1 MKIAYVTYAN
11 PDDHRSWSGLTYF
24 MRRSLELAGLEVEVI
39 GSMPFPV
46 RFWPERFVREVAER
60 GFGARRLIWT
70 YDPRVIRW
78 NSRKIERRLRA
89 SKAQAIFSPGS
100 MVLSLVN
107 TSLPVYFWS
116 DATFLRMVDY
126 YFPAVGLTQRTL
138 RDGERM
144 EYAAILKAKHAF
156 YASDWAARSAVE
168 NYYAPERKVHVVP
181 MGANLMVEPTSD
193 EVERWIE
200 SRPARP
206 CRFCL
211 IGVDWTR
218 KGADL
223 AIQVVEQLRRDGLES
238 ELTILGCKPPAG
250 TELPPWV
257 HTLGYMRNFTEHGR
271 GTIRRI
277 LAESHFLLV
286 PSRAECFGLV
296 FSEASA
302 HGVPSLA
309 SDTGGIGT
317 AVRNG
322 INGYRVALDAEFVPR
337 MAAQVIEIMKDPG
350 RYQALARSSFNE
362 FATRLNWKTSGKKI
376 RAVMESA

>member
-1 MKIAYVTYAN
+1 
-11 PDDHRSWSGLTYF
+11 

-46 RFWPERFVREVAER
+46 RFWPERAVREIAER

-78 NSRKIERRLRA
+78 NSRKIERRLRD
-89 SKAQAIFSPGS
+89 SKAQAVFSPGS

-126 YFPAVGLTQRTL
+126 YFPARQLTPRTL

-144 EYAAILKAKHAF
+144 EYAAILKARHAF

-168 NYYAPERKVHVVP
+168 NYYAPEKKVHVVP
-181 MGANLMVEPTSD
+181 MGANLMVEPTAD
-193 EVERWIE
+193 EAERWIDA
-200 SRPARP
+200 RPARP

-211 IGVDWTR
+211 IGVDWKR
-218 KGADL
+218 KGADV
-223 AIQVVEQLRRDGLES
+223 AIQVVERLRQSGLES
-238 ELTILGCKPPAG
+238 ELTIVGCAPPADA
-250 TELPPWV
+250 TLPPWV
-257 HTLGYMRNFTEHGR
+257 HTLGYMRNSTQQGSA
-271 GTIRRI
+271 TIRRV

-322 INGYRVALDAEFVPR
+322 INGYRVPLDAEFVPR
-337 MAAQVIEIMKDPG
+337 MAAQVLETMSDPA
-350 RYQALARSSFNE
+350 RYRALARSSYQE
-362 FATRLNWKTSGKKI
+362 FATRLNWKTSGEKI
-376 RAVMESA
+376 RTVMENA